1 MLMLDDGKALT
12 FNQPS
17 PKVLN
22 IELLF
27 IRPRGKWET
36 SVAWLP
42 TEGSDTRD
50 FNPCGMLE

>member
-42 TEGSDTRD
+42 TEGSDTRE

>member
-1 MLMLDDGKALT
+1 MLMVDDGKALT

-27 IRPRGKWET
+27 MVILLT
-36 SVAWLP
+36 V
-42 TEGSDTRD
+42 
-50 FNPCGMLE
+50 